1 MFGDQLRGE
10 PLKGAELAV
19 PDGFD
24 ECRNGWAAN
33 TLVIEHGKLC
43 VGTRR
48 YHTEGT
54 VVGCNVGCC
63 LCWCVGGVA
72 CRVSCVVGGGVG
84 GCLVF

>member
-1 MFGDQLRGE
+1 MLGIEVLVAGLTCSRDRPRFQQ
-10 PLKGAELAV
+10 V
-19 PDGFD
+19 
-24 ECRNGWAAN
+24 AN
-33 TLVIEHGKLC
+33 TLVIEHGELC

-54 VVGCNVGCC
+54 VVGFEVGCC

-84 GCLVF
+84 GLLVF